1 MIGSGLAAGFADT
14 MQEQETIMSDIIVEA
29 TGLPLR
35 FPDPREEAYA
45 RAQEFRRLSP
55 DGRWQ
60 AIAALMEFGLNM
72 ARSSPRRA
80 AIEQRWET
88 QEAEWQRL
96 QHKLMVQHGK

>member
-1 MIGSGLAAGFADT
+1 MN
-14 MQEQETIMSDIIVEA
+14 EIMVEA

-60 AIAALMEFGLNM
+60 EIAALMELGLNM
-72 ARSSPRRA
+72 VRWSPRRA
-80 AIEQRWET
+80 AIERRWED
-88 QEAEWQRL
+88 QEAEWQR
-96 QHKLMVQHGK
+96 VQLRLFAQYGK

>member
-1 MIGSGLAAGFADT
+1 MT
-14 MQEQETIMSDIIVEA
+14 REQETIMNEIMVEA

-60 AIAALMEFGLNM
+60 EIAALMELGLSM
-72 ARSSPRRA
+72 VRWSPRRA
-80 AIEQRWET
+80 AIERRWED

-96 QHKLMVQHGK
+96 QLRLFAQHGK

>member
-1 MIGSGLAAGFADT
+1 MN
-14 MQEQETIMSDIIVEA
+14 DIIVEA

-35 FPDPREEAYA
+35 FPDPREEARA

-55 DGRWQ
+55 EARWQ
-60 AIAALMEFGLNM
+60 EIVALMEWGLKL

-80 AIEQRWET
+80 AIEGRWEA

-96 QHKLMVQHGK
+96 QQKLLVQHGK